1 MDSHG
6 LGTPLQSRLAG
17 LLTSAPPLVE
27 NHLLLLLITPLPQK
41 SGEGDTLKGWHSHT
55 GHLLSCPQPVTL
67 TLTSQGEMPTGPS
80 SVSIASLGWADPH
93 DRLCPSHP
101 HL

>member
-27 NHLLLLLITPLPQK
+27 NHLLLLLIIPLPQK

-55 GHLLSCPQPVTL
+55 GHLLSCPQPVTNPHFP
-67 TLTSQGEMPTGPS
+67 GGN
-80 SVSIASLGWADPH
+80 AHWAQFSEH
-93 DRLCPSHP
+93 C
-101 HL
+101 